1 MSGLDALVLLV
12 RGQRAPRVRGDI
24 VKIPYGAASVLF
36 VQDIDAGGVA
46 GAGEVVDYGRSESP

>member
-1 MSGLDALVLLV
+1 MLLV

-24 VKIPYGAASVLF
+24 VKIPHGAASVLF